1 MNRPSAATLR
11 KLAPLG
17 YDNSMIQE
25 ALQSW
30 ESELIGLRR
39 DFHRHPEL
47 AFEEHRTSAIVAEK
61 LKSWGYAVTILAGTG
76 VVGTLKRGQGK
87 SIGIR
92 ADMDALPILETTGA
106 SHASTTPG
114 KMHACGH
121 DGHTVMLLGAARYMS
136 EKGNF
141 TGTLNVI
148 FQPAEENIGG
158 AKVMIDEGLF
168 EKFPCDA
175 VFALHNLPGLKAG
188 HIAVKPGSVMAACD
202 VGSVTIRGRGG
213 HGAAPEFTND
223 CVVAAASIVQSL
235 QTLVSRN
242 VSPVDPA
249 VVTVGSFHAGTTAT
263 IIPESAQLEV
273 GIRTCSRE
281 ARDLIEK
288 RFHELVHAQAASFNC
303 TAEILYDKSYPATIN
318 SRAETQFVAETARA
332 LKLPL
337 VEFDAPLMFSEDFAF
352 MLEKVPGSYF
362 FLGVGDGP
370 FLHEPTYDFN
380 DTQLT
385 AGASFFVH
393 LAERYLMPASARP

>member
-1 MNRPSAATLR
+1 
-11 KLAPLG
+11 
-17 YDNSMIQE
+17 MIQNE
-25 ALQSW
+25 LKAW
-30 ESELIGLRR
+30 EGELIRLRR
-39 DFHRHPEL
+39 DFHVHPEL

-76 VVGTLKRGQGK
+76 VVGSLTRGQGK
-87 SIGIR
+87 RIGLR
-92 ADMDALPILETTGA
+92 ADMDALPIHETTGA
-106 SHASTTPG
+106 AHASATPG

-121 DGHTVMLLGAARYMS
+121 DGHTAMLLGAARYMAETS
-136 EKGNF
+136 QFN
-141 TGTLNVI
+141 GTLNVI

-158 AKVMIDEGLF
+158 AKVMIEQGLF

-175 VFALHNLPGLKAG
+175 VFALHNLPGLPAG

-213 HGAAPEFTND
+213 HGAAPQFTND

-249 VVTVGSFHAGTTAT
+249 VVTVGSFHAGTAAT
-263 IIPESAQLEV
+263 IIPDTAQLEV

-281 ARDLIEK
+281 ARDLMDK
-288 RFHELVHAQAASFNC
+288 RFHELIHAQAASFNC
-303 TAEILYDKSYPATIN
+303 TAEIFYDKSYPATIN
-318 SRAETQFVAETARA
+318 ARAETQFVADTARA
-332 LKLPL
+332 LNWPL

-352 MLEKVPGSYF
+352 MLEAVPGSYF
-362 FLGVGDGP
+362 FLGMGDGP
-370 FLHEPTYDFN
+370 FLHDPAYDFN

-385 AGASFFVH
+385 AGSSFFVH
-393 LAERYLMPASARP
+393 LAERYLNPASPRQ